1 MIMTIKVPQKLVHEF
16 RINQD
21 MVDSFARL
29 TGDFNSM
36 HTNIEVARK
45 SRFRRTIVHG
55 MLPFSFLAILQR
67 EFADQLVVFKE
78 LSGHFNKPAFI
89 DDEILLELKI
99 SADSESSYKIAGNWR
114 KKGSNELIM
123 MAKGQFTL
131 EEKPDPA
138 VTMPQR
144 KETTRDCLLLAAT
157 SENNYLIEDIDNQK
171 ESFAFEMTEAL
182 IGDYVASVLN
192 QSQDES
198 IDVELSPNLVG
209 VLMFSTMV
217 GMRLPGRYATFT
229 RFKVSYES
237 NLELDQPY
245 VLESSPANVSVSAE
259 HIKANATITSSG
271 ESLANGSYE
280 VIVNSPPRT
289 MPSCLEIRNS
299 SMDFGLQGKV
309 ALVTGSSRGIG
320 ETAAKF
326 LAMHGVKTVV
336 NYHRGKTDAENI
348 VNEIVSAGGTAIA
361 VPCDLTNES
370 QVAEMMTVI
379 NERFGDID
387 ILVNNA
393 VRDFTPRDVLE
404 LEWADFL
411 QEMEVAVKGMHEC
424 CKAVIPAFKKNGHG
438 KIINL
443 SSIAVATPVS
453 GQSRYITSKSA
464 VEGYTKSLAVELAA
478 NNVQV
483 NLVVPNM
490 AETDLIS
497 VMPALFREK
506 LAAERVSK
514 RHIQPIE
521 VAQAILYL
529 ASSWSNAMTGQKIVL
544 NLGEPPFA

>member
-1 MIMTIKVPQKLVHEF
+1 MNIQIPHKLVHEF

-21 MVDSFARL
+21 MVDAFARV
-29 TGDFNSM
+29 TGDYNSM

-67 EFADQLVVFKE
+67 EFAGQSVVFKA

-99 SADSESSYKIAGNWR
+99 SADSESLYKVAGNWR
-114 KKGSNELIM
+114 RKNSNELIM

-131 EEKPDPA
+131 EEKAGPA
-138 VTMPQR
+138 SNRVHR
-144 KETTRDCLLLAAT
+144 KEMTRDCLLLDAT
-157 SENNYLIEDIDNQK
+157 SENSYLIEDVGNER
-171 ESFAFEMTEAL
+171 ESLAFEMTEAL
-182 IGDYVASVLN
+182 SRDYVESILD
-192 QSQDES
+192 QGQDERV
-198 IDVELSPNLVG
+198 DVELCPNLLG

-237 NLELDQPY
+237 NLELDRPY
-245 VLESSPANVSVSAE
+245 VLESFATSVSVAAE
-259 HIKANATITSSG
+259 HIKANATIMSSG
-271 ESLANGSYE
+271 ESVVNGSYE
-280 VIVNSPPRT
+280 VIVNPPPRK
-289 MPSCLEIRNS
+289 MPSCAEISNS
-299 SMDFGLQGKV
+299 SMDFGLRGKV

-320 ETAAKF
+320 ETTAKF

-336 NYHRGKTDAENI
+336 NYHRGKADADNI

-361 VPCDLTNES
+361 LRCDLTDES
-370 QVAEMMTVI
+370 QVAAMMTGI
-379 NERFGDID
+379 SERFGDID

-393 VRDFTPRDVLE
+393 VRDFTPRDILE

-443 SSIAVATPVS
+443 STIAVASPVS
-453 GQSRYITSKSA
+453 GQSRYITAKSA

-478 NNVQV
+478 HNVQV

-497 VMPALFREK
+497 VMPTLFREK
-506 LAAERVSK
+506 LAAERVAK